1 VAERLDGFLSSYRF
15 GTRSEVRAIVRAGR
29 VTVNGAVCKD
39 FHRHVTD
46 ERIAV
51 DGTVVERGP
60 SSATLILHKPIG
72 LACSHDEREAP
83 LVETLIPTTYR
94 NLPMEWAGRLDRD
107 TSGLLIITSDG
118 QLIHRLTN
126 PKKHL
131 PKRYRIA
138 YRGTLSAHAV
148 ARCAE
153 GLTIEGD
160 PKPTLPAELTIE
172 APRPDGLGS
181 ATMILHEGR
190 YHQVRKMIA
199 ALGGEVIVLHRD
211 RIGKLDL
218 PADLKSGESRE
229 ISAQELAL
237 LMTV

>member
-1 VAERLDGFLSSYRF
+1 VAERLDGFLSSHKF
-15 GTRSEVRAIVRAGR
+15 GTRSEVRVMVRAGR
-29 VTVNGAVCKD
+29 VTLDGVMCKD
-39 FHRHVTD
+39 YHRHLHD
-46 ERIAV
+46 EVIAV
-51 DGTVVERGP
+51 DGTPVERGP
-60 SSATLILHKPIG
+60 TEATLILHKPTG

-83 LVETLIPTTYR
+83 LVETLIPARYR
-94 NLPMEWAGRLDRD
+94 SLPMEWAGRLDRD

-153 GLTIEGD
+153 GLAIEGD
-160 PKPTLPAELTIE
+160 PKPTLPAELTLE
-172 APRPDGLGS
+172 GTRPDGLGA

-211 RIGKLDL
+211 RVGMLDL
-218 PADLKSGESRE
+218 PEDVKAGERRE
-229 ISAQELAL
+229 ITAAALAA
-237 LMTV
+237 LMTK